1 MIDQKKN
8 AAADGTDDILG
19 PSLGKIL
26 LRARRARTIKQEE
39 LARKV
44 GINDATLRR
53 IEAGQGA
60 RPVYVRSICE
70 ALGLSYEE
78 VVTEALFDLWRGFHQ
93 STEGAG
99 QAPLQRFRDSL
110 FEKFAA
116 YQESQRALFE
126 AYFEFESFVHFKM
139 KWEGPA

>member
-1 MIDQKKN
+1 M
-8 AAADGTDDILG
+8 
-19 PSLGKIL
+19 
-26 LRARRARTIKQEE
+26 IKQED

-60 RPVYVRSICE
+60 RPAYVRSICE
-70 ALGLSYEE
+70 ALDLSYED
-78 VVTEALFDLWRGFHQ
+78 VVTEALFDLWRGFH

-99 QAPLQRFRDSL
+99 RMPLQMLRESL
-110 FEKFAA
+110 FEKLDA
-116 YQESQRALFE
+116 YQKSQRALFE

-139 KWEGPA
+139 KWEDSPR

>member
-8 AAADGTDDILG
+8 TAAEGTDDILG

-26 LRARRARTIKQEE
+26 LRARRARMIKQED

-60 RPVYVRSICE
+60 RPAYVKSLCE
-70 ALGLSYEE
+70 ALDLSYED
-78 VVTEALFDLWRGFHQ
+78 VVTEALFDLWRGFH
-93 STEGAG
+93 STERAG
-99 QAPLQRFRDSL
+99 RMPLQMLREGL
-110 FEKFAA
+110 FEKL
-116 YQESQRALFE
+116 EG
-126 AYFEFESFVHFKM
+126 FVHFKM
-139 KWEGPA
+139 KWEEPPEA